1 MFDPRQKVLLGSESR
16 EAHWCGLGID
26 KRVGWTK
33 IFRSHPGDLM
43 VWFMLKKSGKVR
55 AANSLYWQVLV
66 TPEFFLYMTK
76 NATFTDLLVKFA
88 RPFFFFSNCRTE
100 IREVRARR
108 DLRGPLVLPPH
119 LTDKETEARRQAHPA
134 SVTEGQDSTRFAF
147 AVFAYTG
154 FPGTRNCSWRTLK
167 ITSVY
172 SKPCHAVQW
181 REISKKQFKPMFLVF
196 CLSVRILQNGR
207 VHPSSLRWINPQTG

>member
-1 MFDPRQKVLLGSESR
+1 MHSRLPRGVRPRLEGKPRTPLSSRVATRGSWSPLSGLTSPFDFSQTLPVGGSILVPCS
-16 EAHWCGLGID
+16 L
-26 KRVGWTK
+26 
-33 IFRSHPGDLM
+33 PGPPVVQHLTQM
-43 VWFMLKKSGKVR
+43 VTM
-55 AANSLYWQVLV
+55 A
-66 TPEFFLYMTK
+66 P
-76 NATFTDLLVKFA
+76 
-88 RPFFFFSNCRTE
+88 FSNCRTE

-172 SKPCHAVQW
+172 SKPCHAVQ
-181 REISKKQFKPMFLVF
+181 
-196 CLSVRILQNGR
+196 
-207 VHPSSLRWINPQTG
+207 